1 MESGRFTDE
10 PDLSLVKKFLR
21 AGDEQAF
28 RELYRCHTP
37 VLYLLA
43 LRLVGGREADA
54 QDLIQDMW
62 IRACH
67 GLSEF
72 EWRSSLRTW
81 LAGILINRAREFN
94 REGRQRETE
103 PMPDELPP
111 ATTVGREER
120 IDLEQAIA
128 RLPVGYRHV
137 LVLHDIEGYTHEEIS
152 RLLSITV
159 GTSKSQ
165 LFHARKALRASFQP
179 QGEQG

>member
-1 MESGRFTDE
+1 
-10 PDLSLVKKFLR
+10 
-21 AGDEQAF
+21 
-28 RELYRCHTP
+28 
-37 VLYLLA
+37 
-43 LRLVGGREADA
+43 
-54 QDLIQDMW
+54 
-62 IRACH
+62 
-67 GLSEF
+67 
-72 EWRSSLRTW
+72 
-81 LAGILINRAREFN
+81 
-94 REGRQRETE
+94 
-103 PMPDELPP
+103 MPDELPP